1 METRAG
7 DRVGRRSGSRE
18 PGMPS
23 SALFVALKV
32 VRPEVAADPKA
43 AAMLEGGNAGAVSA
57 AASTARVHALGF
69 TAVLVTA
76 PQAVQRPLETLASP
90 PQLGQFI
97 NKCGWPAKPW

>member
-1 METRAG
+1 
-7 DRVGRRSGSRE
+7 
-18 PGMPS
+18 
-23 SALFVALKV
+23 V
-32 VRPEVAADPKA
+32 VRPEVTADPKA